1 MALSTHELTGMEK
14 ASVLMMSLGASAS
27 AKVFEQLSEHEREV
41 LGSQI
46 VKLRHVDT
54 ITRQRVLDEVNS
66 AVAAQSS
73 DSAEDKTPMKWLEKL
88 EPHDIVRMLISERPA
103 NIAMVVANLS
113 PKTAADVL
121 SQLDESVRN
130 RVVLRLATARP
141 VSDQA
146 IEAVDRALRKRA
158 SEPVVVED
166 THSRGSDV
174 LIKILGNATDRVR
187 ASVLGALSRKESSM
201 AEQISMLVASPEYLA
216 SLSSAEIRE
225 VLVEIDQ
232 SDLCLAVRVGSEE
245 LRAAVIQNLPEDRCV
260 EIQIEL
266 AVPSHVKVMDV
277 EAAQQR
283 IVNILRRLEDEG
295 KIAGIRS
302 MQEAAVE

>member
-27 AKVFEQLSEHEREV
+27 AKVFEQLSEQEREV

-54 ITRQRVLDEVNS
+54 VTRQRVLEEVNNH
-66 AVAAQSS
+66 VVGQSS
-73 DSAEDKTPMKWLEKL
+73 VIQEDTTPLKWLENLDAK
-88 EPHDIVRMLISERPA
+88 EIVRMLISERPA

-121 SQLDESVRN
+121 SQLDESIRN

-141 VSDQA
+141 VSDKA
-146 IEAVDRALRKRA
+146 IEAIDRALRKRA
-158 SEPVVVED
+158 SEPVVVDD

-201 AEQISMLVASPEYLA
+201 AENINVLMSSPEYLA
-216 SLSSAEIRE
+216 SLSNTEIRE
-225 VLVEIDQ
+225 ALAEIEQ
-232 SDLCLAVRVGSEE
+232 NDLCLAVKVGSEE
-245 LRAAVIQNLPEDRCV
+245 LRAAVMQNLPEDRCV
-260 EIQIEL
+260 VIQREL
-266 AVPSHVKVMDV
+266 ALSSHVRVMDV

-283 IVNILRRLEDEG
+283 IVNTLRRLEDEG
-295 KIAGIRS
+295 KIAGIRLL
-302 MQEAAVE
+302 QEVAVE